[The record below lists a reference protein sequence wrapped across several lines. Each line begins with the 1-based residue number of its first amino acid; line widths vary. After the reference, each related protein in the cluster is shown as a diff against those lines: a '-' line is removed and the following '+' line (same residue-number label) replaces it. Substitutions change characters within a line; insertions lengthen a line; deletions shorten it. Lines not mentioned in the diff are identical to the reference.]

1 LRSLRTPDQLRR
13 RERYHPSS
21 SLKRVKIGRRSWV
34 KFGSRL
40 TPIIE
45 GCGPV
50 TARYCDP
57 DGNKL
62 DRPPVGLPEG
72 GHRGTPMKNIVCAV
86 ATATAVLSSALLAGP
101 AGAEATQ
108 LAQVDVQVGPPPVR
122 VEPEP
127 RPGVVIEEERRRP
140 GVVIGG
146 PEGRPRDCTTRSQ
159 SETRNGVTVT
169 EKKRECTR

>member
-1 LRSLRTPDQLRR
+1 
-13 RERYHPSS
+13 
-21 SLKRVKIGRRSWV
+21 
-34 KFGSRL
+34 
-40 TPIIE
+40 
-45 GCGPV
+45 
-50 TARYCDP
+50 
-57 DGNKL
+57 
-62 DRPPVGLPEG
+62 
-72 GHRGTPMKNIVCAV
+72 MKNIVCAV
-86 ATATAVLSSALLAGP
+86 ATATAVLSSALLAGR

-169 EKKRECTR
+169 EKERECTR

>member
-1 LRSLRTPDQLRR
+1 MHSAPGDRWTVRATRSLMQASKLRAVQ
-13 RERYHPSS
+13 SQ
-21 SLKRVKIGRRSWV
+21 GAD
-34 KFGSRL
+34 
-40 TPIIE
+40 PIIE

-86 ATATAVLSSALLAGP
+86 VTATAVLSSAFLAGP

-127 RPGVVIEEERRRP
+127 RRGVVIEEERRRP

-169 EKKRECTR
+169 EKERECTR